1 MLYGHRQLCV
11 SVRDRRLLHRH
22 CKGQR
27 NRVDTSGY
35 SKDKNRVLPIR
46 KNKEVIRMMKDELGG
61 KAMAELVAL
70 RDKMYAYRNIDKK
83 LEDKHCKCTKTCAVA
98 ESFTFDCLFDSKR
111 R

>member
-1 MLYGHRQLCV
+1 MDIDSFVYRLEIEDFYTDIAK
-11 SVRDRRLLHRH
+11 DRETEF
-22 CKGQR
+22 
-27 NRVDTSGY
+27 DTSGY

-98 ESFTFDCLFDSKR
+98 ESFTFDCLFDGKR